1 MSSLTDR
8 RYLQS
13 HEWHRLDGEVVT
25 IGLTQYAVDELTDV
39 TYIDL
44 PQVGAAFNAGDVI
57 GEIESVKATSELYT
71 GVSGEVVEINQAVV
85 DNPVLVNTNPFDTG
99 WLIRIKPSDPAQL
112 DQLMDAAAYDA
123 TLSSD

>member
-1 MSSLTDR
+1 MSSPTDR

-44 PQVGAAFNAGDVI
+44 PQAGAAFNAGDVI
-57 GEIESVKATSELYT
+57 GEIESVKATSELCT

-85 DNPVLVNTNPFDTG
+85 DNPILVNTNPFDTG
-99 WLIRIKPSDPAQL
+99 WLIKIKPTDAAQL
-112 DQLMDAAAYDA
+112 DQLMDAPAYDA
-123 TLSSD
+123 TLPKE

>member
-1 MSSLTDR
+1 MSSPTDR
-8 RYLQS
+8 RYMRS
-13 HEWHRLDGEVVT
+13 HEWHRLDGEVIT

-44 PQVGAAFNAGDVI
+44 PQAGAAFNAGDVI

-71 GVSGEVVEINQAVV
+71 GVSGQVVETNQAVI

-99 WLIRIKPSDPAQL
+99 WLIKIKPTDPAQL

-123 TLSSD
+123 TLPNE